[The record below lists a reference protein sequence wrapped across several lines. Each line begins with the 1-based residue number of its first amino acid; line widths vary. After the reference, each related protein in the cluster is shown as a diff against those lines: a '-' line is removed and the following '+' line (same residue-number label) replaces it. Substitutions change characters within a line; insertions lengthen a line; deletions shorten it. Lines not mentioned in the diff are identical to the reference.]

1 MAVGLLVELEAVGVA
16 DVAEMAVMDVA
27 VQRRAA
33 FEELAAGQEADF
45 VSRAVD
51 VLHENMV
58 DGTESDG
65 GKSPVPS
72 VKGDE
77 IVARLALH
85 AADDAVGGR
94 AVDVDAVLFVVV
106 EIDVFYDEMVASRD
120 ENAVEIASADG
131 DVADGEIPRVAEE
144 EHAEQMSAVADGAR
158 GIDFPSRAVDETAVA
173 AAERLDDGVR
183 IVGAD
188 TVGGLFPDAAFDE
201 HVMVKSLGRKR
212 MNPAV
217 GGIGVA
223 DHDAAATVHHV
234 DDGLRMDG
242 EALSG

>member
-1 MAVGLLVELEAVGVA
+1 
-16 DVAEMAVMDVA
+16 
-27 VQRRAA
+27 
-33 FEELAAGQEADF
+33 
-45 VSRAVD
+45 
-51 VLHENMV
+51 
-58 DGTESDG
+58 
-65 GKSPVPS
+65 
-72 VKGDE
+72 
-77 IVARLALH
+77 
-85 AADDAVGGR
+85 
-94 AVDVDAVLFVVV
+94 
-106 EIDVFYDEMVASRD
+106 MVASRD

-131 DVADGEIPRVAEE
+131 DVADGEIPCVAEE

-242 EALSG
+242 QPLSGRKDDRPVQKKRKRQFRNLHGEAGGQRDGDGFRCANAFLEGACGHGDAMLAGFFTADDIRCLHDRI